1 MCVFPNLQ
9 SHIKQQHPLS
19 IIFISS
25 LIIIFLV
32 IVPTSIFCGRTKAMS
47 LGVSLS
53 PLGVMVASLSAA
65 GLCRKIDG
73 TARRRPISSH
83 TGKIIHFTAENPRK
97 MGIIFAGFQDPLAW
111 LTVQAKLKWR
121 LFKRQG
127 PGGGTRGGGE
137 GTGPVREARPGRRQ
151 GTSSPPWGR
160 GVPGPPCVPIC
171 LSLPSPGAYICFIL
185 TGFYSIFKLVR
196 GGSFRGVTGALRW
209 YRAPAVC

>member
-9 SHIKQQHPLS
+9 SHIKQQHQLS

-53 PLGVMVASLSAA
+53 PLGGMVASLSA

-83 TGKIIHFTAENPRK
+83 TRKILHFTAENPRK

-137 GTGPVREARPGRRQ
+137 GDRSSAGGQTRAAAGDFQPTLGEGGARPTVCAHLLISPLSRCIYLLYSHRLLLYY
-151 GTSSPPWGR
+151 SS
-160 GVPGPPCVPIC
+160 
-171 LSLPSPGAYICFIL
+171 
-185 TGFYSIFKLVR
+185 
-196 GGSFRGVTGALRW
+196 
-209 YRAPAVC
+209 